1 MMEQSSD
8 RPLDRQRFYSWTAIG
23 IVLFYFIE
31 LALGAPK
38 SSPPEYHP
46 IGIKIRTGANLRSY
60 READELVQIMAENR
74 VTLAFLL
81 VKSDEEEPGL
91 PSGYLFYPGK
101 TAPVAPGFEED
112 ILGYFLHKA
121 QAKRIRVIAWL
132 PVMKD
137 AAFWQRHPE
146 ARAQAVGAD
155 GTVREL
161 ENWLSPFAPVTLNHA
176 QAVLQE
182 VLNRYPFDGV
192 VLDYIRYDDDFATV
206 DRYARAAYQRRYG
219 HTLRVDQLH
228 QAARRHSGIWKKW
241 VRLRAQQ
248 IARVSRHLLETAKA
262 LRPDIEFGL
271 TVLPFSAG
279 DYLKNTVSGQDY
291 RLLSKIGIDFISPLG
306 YWDDWY
312 KEPDWVR
319 RVYRGALK
327 DVNGR
332 CPVIMAVDGDMPFPS
347 TAATWKVLPE
357 DHQPIFFYYGK
368 WSRQRLVMLR
378 LARRAI
384 AQQTE
389 QLVAIRIDTEPDY
402 SGNWDVPDEDFI
414 RLLHLFEAHGIS
426 ATWVTVGQFAE
437 SRPELIKRLY
447 RKGHEIA
454 LHGWAHERFEDLPN
468 RQEKENRIR
477 WGLRAMEKIG
487 VPIWGFGAPQ
497 NAIDTDTRAILLE
510 YGFLYDASLALDPMA
525 GQWLSVQHF
534 SDSRGTL
541 LIIPYVYPNDYDA
554 LFTMQRNPRELF
566 QEWKRRF
573 EANYRAARTPFV
585 IDVHQ
590 WLIGQPQYLEALRQF
605 IQYVKN
611 QPDVRFVTLKQI
623 ADIYR
628 TDPLPTVLPKPE
640 PSTTKSSLD
649 IPADIWTGFLRFLAF
664 FPGILAL
671 QYIIFALLYKWIIER
686 RAAFHS
692 AFTPSVA
699 VLVPAHN
706 EADHIQD
713 TLNALRASNYS
724 RMEII
729 VIDDGS
735 TDGTAERAVQTPGV
749 KVLRLLENRG
759 KAHALNQALRWSS
772 ADIIVCVDADTRV
785 EPMTIHYLVQRF
797 KDPRVAGVTGNP
809 QIRHHRGFLRKL
821 QTMEYATI
829 ISLIKRAEALL
840 GGLYTV
846 SGAIC
851 AFRRQVLL
859 KNGGWSETT
868 QTEDIEISWRLQKL
882 GYRMTYEPRAVCWIS
897 VPGKYSGLWR
907 QRIRWSRGSGEAYR
921 KHLKILTSSNTATVP
936 IIFNGIMSS
945 LWAISLLVVFPVL
958 TLHLLPGLQN
968 GTQIL
973 LASIGLLHLQSAVGL
988 FLDRPYNRQLPRYF
1002 FMTPIFIL
1010 YFWLLVLPAFVYGFG
1025 RGLLGEQSGVWQIQR
1040 A

>member
-1 MMEQSSD
+1 MEQSSG
-8 RPLDRQRFYSWTAIG
+8 RQVDRQRFYSWITMG
-23 IVLFYFIE
+23 IVLFYFIQ
-31 LALGAPK
+31 LALGAPQ

-46 IGIKIRTGANLRSY
+46 FGIKIRTGANLRSY

-74 VTLAFLL
+74 VNLAFLL
-81 VKSDEEEPGL
+81 VKSDEEEPEL

-112 ILGYFLHKA
+112 ILGYFIRKA
-121 QAKRIRVIAWL
+121 QEKQIRIIAWL

-137 AAFWQRHPE
+137 AAFWESHPS
-146 ARAQAVGAD
+146 ARAQVVRAD
-155 GTVREL
+155 GTVSEL
-161 ENWLSPFAPVTLNHA
+161 ENWLSPFAPATLEHA

-182 VLNRYPFDGV
+182 VLSRYPFDGV

-206 DRYARAAYQRRYG
+206 DQHALAAYQRRYDR
-219 HTLRVDQLH
+219 TLRVDRLH
-228 QAARRHSGIWKKW
+228 QEARKHSRIWKKW

-248 IARVSRHLLETAKA
+248 IAEVSRQLLETAKA

-271 TVLPFSAG
+271 TLLPFSAG
-279 DYLKNTVSGQDY
+279 DYFKNTVSGQDY
-291 RLLSKIGIDFISPLG
+291 RLLSKIGVDFISPLG

-319 RVYRGALK
+319 QVYREALK
-327 DVNGR
+327 NVDGR
-332 CPVIMAVDGDMPFPS
+332 CQVIMAVDGDMPFHS
-347 TAATWKVLPE
+347 TAATWKVLPD

-368 WSRQRLVMLR
+368 WTRERLVMLR
-378 LARRAI
+378 LARRAVV
-384 AQQTE
+384 QQSE

-402 SGNWDVPDEDFI
+402 SGNWNVPDGDFL
-414 RLLHLFEAHGIS
+414 RLLDVFEANGIS
-426 ATWVTVGQFAE
+426 VTWVTVGRFAE
-437 SRPELIKRLY
+437 TRPELLKLLY
-447 RKGHEIA
+447 LKGHEIA

-477 WGLRAMEKIG
+477 RGINAMKKIG
-487 VPIWGFGAPQ
+487 IPIWGFGAPQ
-497 NAIDTDTRAILLE
+497 NSIDSETRDILLE
-510 YGFLYDASLALDPMA
+510 LGFLYDASLALDPAA

-541 LIIPYVYPNDYDA
+541 LVIPYVYPNDYDG
-554 LFTMQRNPRELF
+554 LYTMQLDARGLF
-566 QEWKRRF
+566 REWKKRF
-573 EANYRAARTPFV
+573 DENYRTARTPFV

-590 WLIGQPQYLEALRQF
+590 WLIGQPQYLDALKQF
-605 IQYVKN
+605 IQYVQK
-611 QPDVRFVTLKQI
+611 QPNVRFVTLKQI

-628 TDPLPTVLPKPE
+628 TDPLPTALPVSE
-640 PSTTKSSLD
+640 PPTTKSSLD
-649 IPADIWTGFLRFLAF
+649 IPGDLWTGFLRFIAF

-671 QYIIFALLYKWIIER
+671 QYIIFALLYRWIIER
-686 RAAFHS
+686 KAPFNS
-692 AFTPSVA
+692 EFTPSVA

-706 EADHIQD
+706 EAAHIQS
-713 TLNALRASNYS
+713 TLKALLASDYPN
-724 RMEII
+724 MEII

-735 TDGTAERAVQTPGV
+735 TDGTAELAARMPGV

-759 KAHALNQALRWSS
+759 KAHALNQALRWTA
-772 ADIIVCVDADTRV
+772 ADIVVCVDADTRV
-785 EPMTIHYLVQRF
+785 EPMTIRYLVQRF
-797 KDPRVAGVTGNP
+797 RDPTVAGVTGNP
-809 QIRHHRGFLRKL
+809 QIRDRRGFLRKL

-851 AFRRQVLL
+851 AFRRSVLVQ
-859 KNGGWSETT
+859 NGGWNETT

-897 VPGKYSGLWR
+897 VPGKYSGLLR

-921 KHLKILTSSNTATVP
+921 KHLKIVTSPNTATVP
-936 IIFNGIMSS
+936 IIFNGMMSS

-958 TLHLLPGLQN
+958 TLHVLPGLRN
-968 GTQIL
+968 GSEIL
-973 LASIGLLHLQSAVGL
+973 LASIGLLHLQSAIGL
-988 FLDRPYNRQLPRYF
+988 ILDRPYNPRLPRYF
-1002 FMTPIFIL
+1002 LMTPFFIL